1 MLRGVCMSVRVL
13 CGGGEC
19 SGVEWEIDCNEHS
32 FRRCGI
38 YSVDL
43 RHYLCVARAARA
55 EVESSRRFHLQAR
68 ADQADEL
75 TLRYLAFRSSLICFI
90 WQYDSSIRC
99 TDTPPHCVLGFYR
112 AHSVG
117 SGVCRCLPNLLS
129 FAEPS
134 ALVQQSEMLSS
145 VWILCTLI
153 CVGRWV
159 IPPVPFHASRVVY
172 IFKSICWFLCV
183 M

>member
-1 MLRGVCMSVRVL
+1 MLW
-13 CGGGEC
+13 GGGEC

-75 TLRYLAFRSSLICFI
+75 TLRSLAFRSSLICFI

-145 VWILCTLI
+145 VWIRLSLTDVRPNYCKLLGLGLA
-153 CVGRWV
+153 CKLRRRRWQWLLYTRLTHEWK
-159 IPPVPFHASRVVY
+159 INY
-172 IFKSICWFLCV
+172 T
-183 M
+183 